1 MKNKLTN
8 NEDKMISLTEKE
20 TLLAQELINTTDSSE
35 AHICSEDWI
44 DIKSLGFDIKTL
56 KGVFG
61 SLVQKNLLEYS
72 DTNENG
78 DIYVWTYPVLE
89 NNIKDVNQLLI
100 KKDRSNG

>member
-1 MKNKLTN
+1 
-8 NEDKMISLTEKE
+8 MITLTEKE
-20 TLLAQELINTTDSSE
+20 TLLAQHLIDTTDDSE

-89 NNIKDVNQLLI
+89 NNIKDVNELLI
-100 KKDRSNG
+100 QKERT

>member
-1 MKNKLTN
+1 
-8 NEDKMISLTEKE
+8 MISLTEKE
-20 TLLAQELINTTDSSE
+20 TLLAQELKNTTDSSE

-61 SLVQKNLLEYS
+61 SLAQKNLLKYS

-78 DIYVWTYPVLE
+78 EIYVWTHPVCE
-89 NNIKDVNQLLI
+89 NDIQNVNELLF
-100 KKDRSNG
+100 KMGGANV

>member
-1 MKNKLTN
+1 
-8 NEDKMISLTEKE
+8 MISLTEKE

-35 AHICSEDWI
+35 AHICSKDWI

-61 SLVQKNLLEYS
+61 SLVQKNLLKYS

-78 DIYVWTYPVLE
+78 DIYVWTHPVLE
-89 NNIKDVNQLLI
+89 NNIKDVNELLI
-100 KKDRSNG
+100 KKERANG

>member
-1 MKNKLTN
+1 MITLT
-8 NEDKMISLTEKE
+8 DKE

-44 DIKSLGFDIKTL
+44 DIKSLGFNIKTL

-61 SLVQKNLLEYS
+61 SLVQKDLLYYS

-78 DIYVWTYPVLE
+78 EIYRWTYPVCE
-89 NNIKDVNQLLI
+89 NDIKDVNELLI
-100 KKDRSNG
+100 KKERK

>member
-1 MKNKLTN
+1 MITLTQ
-8 NEDKMISLTEKE
+8 KE

-44 DIKSLGFDIKTL
+44 DIKSLGFDIQTL

-89 NNIKDVNQLLI
+89 NNIKHVNELLI
-100 KKDRSNG
+100 QKERANV

>member
-1 MKNKLTN
+1 MITLT
-8 NEDKMISLTEKE
+8 KKE
-20 TLLAQELINTTDSSE
+20 TLLAQELINTTDGSE

-44 DIKSLGFDIKTL
+44 DIKSLGFDVNTL

-78 DIYVWTYPVLE
+78 DIYVWTYPVCE
-89 NNIKDVNQLLI
+89 NDIKNVHEFLT
-100 KKDRSNG
+100 KKEKAQ

>member
-1 MKNKLTN
+1 
-8 NEDKMISLTEKE
+8 MISLTEKE

-78 DIYVWTYPVLE
+78 DIYVWSYPVLE
-89 NNIKDVNQLLI
+89 NNIKDVNELLI
-100 KKDRSNG
+100 QKERANV

>member
-1 MKNKLTN
+1 
-8 NEDKMISLTEKE
+8 MITLTEKE
-20 TLLAQELINTTDSSE
+20 TLLAQHLIDTTDDSE

-44 DIKSLGFDIKTL
+44 DIKSLGFDIQTL

-78 DIYVWTYPVLE
+78 DIYVWTYSVLE
-89 NNIKDVNQLLI
+89 NNIKDVNELLI
-100 KKDRSNG
+100 QKERT

>member
-1 MKNKLTN
+1 MITLTQ
-8 NEDKMISLTEKE
+8 KE
-20 TLLAQELINTTDSSE
+20 TLLAQHLIDTTDDSE

-61 SLVQKNLLEYS
+61 SLVQKDLLYYS

-78 DIYVWTYPVLE
+78 EIYRWTYNVAE
-89 NNIKDVNQLLI
+89 NNIENVNQLLN
-100 KKDRSNG
+100 KMERANG

>member
-1 MKNKLTN
+1 MKKTKTLKG
-8 NEDKMISLTEKE
+8 ESMITLTEKE
-20 TLLAQELINTTDSSE
+20 TLLAQHLIDTTDDSE

-89 NNIKDVNQLLI
+89 NNIKDVNELLI
-100 KKDRSNG
+100 QKERA

>member
-1 MKNKLTN
+1 MKTKLTN

-44 DIKSLGFDIKTL
+44 DIKSLGFDIQTL

-89 NNIKDVNQLLI
+89 NNIKDVNELLI
-100 KKDRSNG
+100 QKERT